1 MRFAG
6 EVYKRRDS
14 IFNNTGDY
22 INQPDQ
28 PGIDPSS
35 LKMTPEMTPSRE
47 FNSPYEQEYLRD
59 RYIRNNPGSGITQ
72 MTAPQPIRP
81 Y

>member
-6 EVYKRRDS
+6 EKIERRDS
-14 IFNNTGDY
+14 IFGNPGDY
-22 INQPDQ
+22 MKEPDR

-35 LKMTPEMTPSRE
+35 LKMTPEMTPGRPFS
-47 FNSPYEQEYLRD
+47 SPYEHEYLRD
-59 RYIRNNPGSGITQ
+59 EYIRKHPGSGITQ
-72 MTAPQPIRP
+72 LTAPQPIRP